1 MHEKN
6 DLNQLL
12 KDKNNVPDVRV
23 ISLLKTLQNEYIT
36 EFGVSKNYANY
47 LKKQIQ
53 IEIVRIN
60 ILKTG
65 DKSLQNMIDI
75 LEIELAQLTN
85 TEESKGYQKT
95 KITIEK
101 YMNRFIDVKII
112 STFDYYSYVKEIE
125 AEIKNGK

>member
-1 MHEKN
+1 
-6 DLNQLL
+6 
-12 KDKNNVPDVRV
+12 
-23 ISLLKTLQNEYIT
+23 
-36 EFGVSKNYANY
+36 
-47 LKKQIQ
+47 
-53 IEIVRIN
+53 
-60 ILKTG
+60 
-65 DKSLQNMIDI
+65 MIDI